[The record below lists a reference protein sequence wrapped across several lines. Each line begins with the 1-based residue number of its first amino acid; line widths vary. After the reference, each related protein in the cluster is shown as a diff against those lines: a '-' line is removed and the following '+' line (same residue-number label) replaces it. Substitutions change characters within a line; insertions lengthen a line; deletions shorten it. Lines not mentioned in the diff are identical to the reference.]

1 MIKDGVIQTNN
12 PVEFADFNMGFFN
25 GDYARLMGMLK
36 IMPNLDPLFK
46 EAVMEIVKIRRME
59 NAEL

>member
-1 MIKDGVIQTNN
+1 MKGKNMITDN
-12 PVEFADFNMGFFN
+12 PIEFADFAIDFFN
-25 GDYARLMGMLK
+25 GDYDRLIDMLDEHK
-36 IMPNLDPLFK
+36 PKLDPLFK

>member
-1 MIKDGVIQTNN
+1 MITDN
-12 PVEFADFNMGFFN
+12 PVEFADYSIDFFN
-25 GDYARLMGMLK
+25 GDYDRLIDMLDEHK
-36 IMPNLDPLFK
+36 PKLDPLFK

>member
-12 PVEFADFNMGFFN
+12 PVEFADYSIDFFN